1 MERDDSLKEEF
12 RKLCLAH
19 GCKFTQQRFAIYS
32 YLKNNLSH
40 PDVNQ
45 IWAAVRQVIPS
56 ITRESVFRILNELAD
71 FGVIGRMDKIV
82 NARFDGNGKNH
93 GHLICEKCGAIF
105 DVKLPESLRE
115 IPKFKGFTAKHLEL
129 RISGLC
135 TQCAKQQQQQQNRSK
150 HL

>member
-1 MERDDSLKEEF
+1 MEPDASLQEEF
-12 RKLCLAH
+12 RTLCLAH

-32 YLKNNLSH
+32 YVKGNRTH

-45 IWAAVRQVIPS
+45 IWEVVRKTVPS

-71 FGVIGRMDKIV
+71 FGVIGRLDKII
-82 NARFDGNGKNH
+82 NARFDGNGADH

-105 DVKLPESLRE
+105 DFELPASLRE
-115 IPKFKGFTAKHLEL
+115 LPPFEGFTAKHTEL

-135 TQCAKQQQQQQNRSK
+135 AQCAKKQKQQNK
-150 HL
+150 E